1 MQSFLIISLYLGK
14 GSSIA
19 ELKKNK
25 LQESKTENSLEES
38 LNLFREGTQLVAD
51 CSKLLEQAR
60 LQVELVTQGADG
72 MPKTEAFEYDE

>member
-25 LQESKTENSLEES
+25 LQDSKTENSLEES
-38 LNLFREGTQLVAD
+38 LNL
-51 CSKLLEQAR
+51 
-60 LQVELVTQGADG
+60 
-72 MPKTEAFEYDE
+72 PKKKKKAE